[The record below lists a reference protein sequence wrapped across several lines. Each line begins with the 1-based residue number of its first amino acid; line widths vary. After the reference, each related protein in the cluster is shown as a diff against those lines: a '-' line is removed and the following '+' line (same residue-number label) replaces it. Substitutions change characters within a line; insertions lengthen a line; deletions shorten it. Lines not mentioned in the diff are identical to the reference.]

1 MTIHHTLTKKA
12 AQANIA
18 LVEEE
23 DGVFSASFPIGPLNA
38 VHTFR
43 HDHAKTLLD
52 AAIIIRRF
60 LIEYPRLVVLQNDDD
75 FDFLVSVGDDEGSFA
90 EFPDVEDAII
100 TALEN
105 APADEPEPED
115 EGKISGSV
123 VPHRYRAIYK
133 ERGHPAHCGDWL
145 ANTLNELCHVEGKF
159 VVHLLTEIAEV
170 NNVSFDQYL
179 ANPSR
184 GWQGR
189 FRMSVRNRLAKAVVL
204 AGFLVVPGED
214 NRVPPSEW
222 LSAHTAKPKPTKV
235 FKEPKAKAKAS
246 RKDSSNWKE
255 RRLVTG
261 YHPEGEP
268 V

>member
-1 MTIHHTLTKKA
+1 MTIHHTLIKKA

-52 AAIIIRRF
+52 AAVIIKRF
-60 LIEYPRLVVLQNDDD
+60 LIEYPRLLVQSNDDD
-75 FDFLVSVGDDEGSFA
+75 FTVTVSAGPEGA
-90 EFPDVEDAII
+90 EEITDVDLTDVEDAII

-115 EGKISGSV
+115 EEKISGSV
-123 VPHRYRAIYK
+123 VPHRYRTLYK

-159 VVHLLTEIAEV
+159 VVHLLTEIAEA
-170 NNVSFDQYL
+170 NNVSFDNYL

-189 FRMSVRNRLAKAVVL
+189 FRMSVRNRLAKAVAL

-214 NRVPPSEW
+214 NRIPPSEW
-222 LSAHTAKPKPTKV
+222 LSAHTPKPKPVSVKKV
-235 FKEPKAKAKAS
+235 KPVQEQKAA
-246 RKDSSNWKE
+246 
-255 RRLVTG
+255 
-261 YHPEGEP
+261 
-268 V
+268 